1 MRHVRMLGLCLVAA
15 FAVSAMAAVPA
26 MAKKATT
33 GFQKLEHCPYTDSE
47 IAICTADISG
57 PGSEFKAGNIKVQLE
72 TPIVLQGGL
81 RTVEEGPHAGES
93 QFLAPVGVE
102 ALAPVKQKAPSLEE
116 VVNPAELSA
125 KELKRYE
132 RDVAAGRTKGFVAIE
147 LAGSVEQV
155 YLDTSNLLE
164 ENGPTLTLPVK
175 VRLINPFV
183 GNDCYVGS
191 DADPIEITLTTGQSG
206 ALRGN
211 AGTITTIEEGDILL
225 VEENSLVNGTYS
237 SPGVE
242 GCGVADGA
250 DAAIDSKIGLPA
262 GEGQNTTTIKGSI
275 FLAGAEEVAEHF
287 GA

>member
-1 MRHVRMLGLCLVAA
+1 MLGLCLVAA

-147 LAGSVEQV
+147 LAGSVEQNQLG
-155 YLDTSNLLE
+155 YQNLLE
-164 ENGPTLTLPVK
+164 PRPNVTLPVK

-183 GNDCYVGS
+183 GNDCYVVS
-191 DADPIEITLTTGQSG
+191 DADPIDTTLTTGHSAPAG
-206 ALRGN
+206 S
-211 AGTITTIEEGDILL
+211 AGTITTIEEGDILS
-225 VEENSLVNGTYS
+225 VEELLLVRAQVR
-237 SPGVE
+237 P
-242 GCGVADGA
+242 VARSGRLRR
-250 DAAIDSKIGLPA
+250 SGRC
-262 GEGQNTTTIKGSI
+262 
-275 FLAGAEEVAEHF
+275 
-287 GA
+287 